1 MDKAQL
7 ESIAERYRQN
17 LLEGV
22 VPFWLEHSVDREHGG
37 YLHHL
42 DRDGSVFDDRKM
54 MWMQGRGVW
63 TFSALYERVP
73 ERPERPEWLDAA
85 RVGAE
90 FLREKCRDAEQRF
103 YFLVARDGVPLV
115 APYNWASDAFAV
127 LGWGVYSRASGEEW
141 AAEEASKTLG
151 LFLERRENPKGQ
163 WNKAMPGAPSLVASG
178 VPMILLN
185 IAGELR
191 GVLDD
196 SLLDGITAE
205 CIETIRLITGAD
217 GTMYEFTSADG
228 SRPAGPDGRHVN
240 PGHAIEMSWFLLE
253 EVRRRATSG
262 KSDAADDELVALAL
276 KVLKR
281 NLEIGWDE
289 EHGGLYYFIDIEGR
303 PHPALEWN
311 MKLWWPHTEA
321 VYALMLAVEM
331 TGESW
336 CDEWFERVDAYTWL
350 NFPDM
355 EREGAWFGYLD
366 RRGERTHEM
375 KGGRFKGFFHVPRAL
390 MLVAESARRRAAF
403 E

>member
-1 MDKAQL
+1 VDKAQL
-7 ESIAERYRQN
+7 ESIVARYRQN
-17 LLEGV
+17 LLDGV

-63 TFSALYERVP
+63 TFSALYERV
-73 ERPERPEWLDAA
+73 EKRDEWLEAA

-90 FLREKCRDAEQRF
+90 FLRGRCRDRDGNL
-103 YFLVARDGVPLV
+103 YFLVARDGTPLM
-115 APYNWASDAFAV
+115 APYNWASEAFAA
-127 LGWGVYSRASGEEW
+127 LGWAAYSRVSGESW
-141 AAEEASKTLG
+141 AADEARNTLDV
-151 LFLERRENPKGQ
+151 FMRRRENPKGK
-163 WNKAMPGAPSLVASG
+163 WNKAMPGSPKLVASG

-185 IAGELR
+185 LVGELG
-191 GVLDD
+191 GVIESERLE
-196 SLLDGITAE
+196 LIAAE
-205 CIETIRLITGAD
+205 CIETIGLITGPD
-217 GTMYEFTSADG
+217 GTMYEFTNPDG
-228 SRPAGPDGRHVN
+228 SRPAGPEGRHVN
-240 PGHAIEMSWFLLE
+240 PGHAIEMSWFMLE
-253 EVRRRATSG
+253 EVRRRAGSG
-262 KSDAADDELVALAL
+262 KSEAADDELVALAL

-289 EHGGLYYFIDIEGR
+289 EHGGIYYFLDIEGR

-321 VYALMLAVEM
+321 VYALMLAAEM
-331 TGESW
+331 TGKQW

-390 MLVAESARRRAAF
+390 MLVAESAERRAK
-403 E
+403 